1 MSSTKTRSWPLNF
14 DIPQNQVSRSRRLV
28 IHLLCKLALVCHT
41 AAQPVLF
48 ERRGWSNRS
57 PQNFLESRQQSFFTM
72 DKEHWRVASFAVE
85 SGLVYEG
92 KLDPTSVPSCDGSQ
106 HLVASGMHFQVL
118 CWHGW
123 EATGAGQE
131 FKHLNTIYTSLAMCV
146 TD

>member
-1 MSSTKTRSWPLNF
+1 
-14 DIPQNQVSRSRRLV
+14 LV

-57 PQNFLESRQQSFFTM
+57 PQNLHESRQQSFFTM
-72 DKEHWRVASFAVE
+72 DKETLARRVLRGRERASLRGVR
-85 SGLVYEG
+85 
-92 KLDPTSVPSCDGSQ
+92 KLDPTSVPRCDGIQ

-123 EATGAGQE
+123 EATGVGQE

-146 TD
+146 AD